1 MTPRPCYE
9 EINRRH
15 ALEVLGLHEGVDS
28 EERGILAQVQSLRPA
43 ATREELSDALAWL
56 RTQGF
61 AERREKPLQGNVW
74 RITKEG
80 VAALRSL

>member
-1 MTPRPCYE
+1 MNFTE
-9 EINRRH
+9 VNRRH
-15 ALEVLGLHEGVDS
+15 CLEVLGLYEGVDTG
-28 EERGILAQVQSLRPA
+28 ERDVTAGVQTLRPA
-43 ATREELSDALAWL
+43 ATKEEVSDALAWL

-80 VAALRSL
+80 TAALRSL